1 MKAAG
6 ETIIMKQT
14 IQVITLAAATALTAG
29 AAQAQSAASDSW
41 SSVFSQPVKQPNIV
55 KGGAIFYQ
63 THSETNG
70 ISGIGIPPGADAET
84 GDAWTVLLAYERL
97 LTPNIGVELVLGW
110 PPTISAKATGSVA
123 FLGDNVLE
131 AKNVAPTL
139 IFNYHFGNEGDRFRP
154 YVGVG
159 VNYTYFSDI
168 KTSLPVNSVEMSDSW
183 GWAVQAGLDYQLTPQ
198 WGLFASIARVDVKSD
213 LVAVGSTV
221 LKTTIDFKP
230 VTYAFG
236 VSYRF

>member
-1 MKAAG
+1 MNH
-6 ETIIMKQT
+6 MF
-14 IQVITLAAATALTAG
+14 QVITVAALAALSG
-29 AAQAQSAASDSW
+29 GVVQAQSAASSSW
-41 SSVFSQPVKQPNIV
+41 TSAFSQPVARPNIV

-63 THSETNG
+63 THSETTG

-84 GDAWTVLLAYERL
+84 GDAWTVLLTYERL
-97 LTPNIGVELVLGW
+97 LTPNFGIELVLGW
-110 PPTISAKATGSVA
+110 PPTITAKATGSVS

-139 IFNYHFGNEGDRFRP
+139 LFNYHFGNDGDKFRP
-154 YVGVG
+154 YLGAG
-159 VNYTYFSDI
+159 INYTRFTDI
-168 KTSLPVNSVEMSDSW
+168 KTSLPVQSVEMSDSW
-183 GWAVQAGLDYQLTPQ
+183 GWAVQAGFDYQFTPQ